1 MEDDAGV
8 AVLDFTSPS
17 ADLGTIFTGGSVSSG
32 SGGIFFN
39 GGGVTSA
46 NGGVAPLY
54 APSSWEPG
62 SSYSHWDQNSYSDEL
77 MRPALPSSQAI
88 RDPQL
93 ALNLLEDIGWDQAL
107 PVELTAFEA
116 VASAGA
122 AVLSWTTASE
132 TNNAGFE
139 VQHAQP
145 ATGARVTASDWT
157 TLAFVDGAG
166 TTTEPQQ
173 YRFRAEGLAPGVH
186 RFRLRQ
192 VDFDGASA
200 LSPVVEVALRM
211 DAPHYVSAPYPNPAQ
226 ASARLDLMVR
236 REQAVRAVLYDAL
249 GREVA
254 VLHEGRLQAQAPLAL
269 RVGAGDLSSGLYFV
283 RVQGTSFSVT
293 RRLSVVR

>member
-1 MEDDAGV
+1 
-8 AVLDFTSPS
+8 
-17 ADLGTIFTGGSVSSG
+17 
-32 SGGIFFN
+32 
-39 GGGVTSA
+39 
-46 NGGVAPLY
+46 
-54 APSSWEPG
+54 
-62 SSYSHWDQNSYSDEL
+62 
-77 MRPALPSSQAI
+77 
-88 RDPQL
+88 
-93 ALNLLEDIGWDQAL
+93 
-107 PVELTAFEA
+107 VELTAFEA

-122 AVLSWTTASE
+122 AVLTWATASE

-139 VQHAQP
+139 VQHARPRAAEDDASAGAASAGASP
-145 ATGARVTASDWT
+145 AAWT

-254 VLHEGRLQAQAPLAL
+254 VLHEGRLQAQAPLRL